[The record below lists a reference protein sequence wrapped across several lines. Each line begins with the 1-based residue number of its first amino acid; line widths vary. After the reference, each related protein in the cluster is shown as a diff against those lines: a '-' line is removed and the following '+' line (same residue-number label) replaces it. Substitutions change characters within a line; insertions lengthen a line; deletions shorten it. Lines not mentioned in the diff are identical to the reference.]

1 MKKYFALFF
10 VVLIAVSAAFVGC
23 KKADAPKEGE
33 AVEAPAEEA
42 APAAEEAAKQGINFS
57 KKKDAGQ
64 HPFFLP
70 AVCRRSRPRG
80 EYLAD
85 FFLYFVKI

>member
-42 APAAEEAAKQGINFS
+42 APAAEEAKEAK
-57 KKKDAGQ
+57 
-64 HPFFLP
+64 
-70 AVCRRSRPRG
+70 
-80 EYLAD
+80 
-85 FFLYFVKI
+85 